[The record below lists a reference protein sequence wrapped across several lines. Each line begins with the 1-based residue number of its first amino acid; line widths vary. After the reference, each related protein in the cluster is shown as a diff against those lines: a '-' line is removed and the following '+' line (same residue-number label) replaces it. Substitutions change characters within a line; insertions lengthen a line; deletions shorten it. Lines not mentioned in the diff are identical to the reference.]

1 MRARF
6 AADAIIAQN
15 IVVASALR
23 ASIAKNHLRLFVP
36 IAEDAKIVASASIA
50 AVVAQLWNT
59 LAETVT
65 TAQSAAVTVPIAKVA
80 ANLFLAAYA
89 ENANGVPIVARANL
103 VRGRHSD
110 SKSKNPPM
118 RKATKR
124 IQANVPCLS
133 NWNCA
138 LCLKNPR

>member
-59 LAETVT
+59 LAGTVKT
-65 TAQSAAVTVPIAKVA
+65 GQNVAVTVPIAKLA
-80 ANLFLAAYA
+80 ARMFPAAYA
-89 ENANGVPIVARANL
+89 KDANGVPIVARAKRA
-103 VRGRHSD
+103 RGRHND

-118 RKATKR
+118 RKAIKR
-124 IQANVPCLS
+124 MRANVPCLL

-138 LCLKNPR
+138 LCQKSLR